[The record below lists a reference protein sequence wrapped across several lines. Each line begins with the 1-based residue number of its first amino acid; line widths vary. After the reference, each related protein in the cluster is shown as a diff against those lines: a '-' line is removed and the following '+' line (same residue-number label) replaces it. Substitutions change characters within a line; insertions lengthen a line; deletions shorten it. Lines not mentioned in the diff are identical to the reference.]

1 MQTITISAKGQV
13 VIPANIRKKLGLKKG
28 DKLAIMEEEGYIK
41 MIPPADLTSL
51 CGAWSD
57 LDTRTVR
64 NQIEDM
70 RKEERG

>member
-13 VIPANIRKKLGLKKG
+13 VIPANIRKKLHLKKG
-28 DKLAIMEEEGYIK
+28 EKLAIIEEEGYIK

-57 LDTRTVR
+57 LDTRTIR
-64 NQIEDM
+64 KQIEDM
-70 RKEERG
+70 REEERC